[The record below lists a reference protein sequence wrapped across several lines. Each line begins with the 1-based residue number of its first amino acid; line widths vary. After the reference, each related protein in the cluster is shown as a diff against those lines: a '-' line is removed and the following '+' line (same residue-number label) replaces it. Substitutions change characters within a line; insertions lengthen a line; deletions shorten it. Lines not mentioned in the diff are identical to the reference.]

1 MREETKVKKVAELAS
16 RLKLEVEKV
25 SKKQAVNWA
34 IECAQRVVHHF
45 ERSYPNDPRPR
56 NALEIAK
63 RWLKGETTFK
73 EVRRSSLDAHA
84 AAREAKDPVAVYAA
98 RSCAHAVATAH
109 VITHAA
115 GAALYALK
123 AIEQIDPMSIEKEL
137 SWQLER
143 LREIGKGESYEF

>member
-1 MREETKVKKVAELAS
+1 MKVKKVAELAN

-25 SKKQAVNWA
+25 NKKQAMNWA
-34 IECAQRVVHHF
+34 IECAQRVIHHF

-56 NALEIAK
+56 NALEVAR
-63 RWLKGETTFK
+63 RWLKGEVTFK

-84 AAREAKDPVAVYAA
+84 AARGAKDLVAVFAA
-98 RSCAHAVATAH
+98 RSCAHAVAAAH

-123 AIEQIDPMSIEKEL
+123 TIEQVDPTLIEKEL
-137 SWQLER
+137 SWQLKR
-143 LREIGKGESYEF
+143 LKEIEKGES